1 VGGLAHFI
9 EEEGVPTTQISLIRL
24 HTEKIKPPRALWVSF
39 ELGRPFGVPEDP
51 EFQNRVLLAA
61 LKLFES
67 SGGSFG
73 GPVLEDFP
81 EDAPASKNEIT
92 SLACPVNFTQPAAD
106 LSATDQLCESFI
118 REMAAMGSWYDLAVK
133 KRGRT
138 TVGVS
143 GLDID
148 AIGEFICSFLGDGF
162 PENPGTDLS
171 LAYSLNLATDDLKAY
186 YFEGVTAQPGQE
198 SPSSEVISN
207 WFWQETLA
215 AKVLLE
221 VIKACLKSDDPE
233 LRRVGG
239 SFIVPRSQ
247 VKTS

>member
-1 VGGLAHFI
+1 M
-9 EEEGVPTTQISLIRL
+9 
-24 HTEKIKPPRALWVSF
+24 
-39 ELGRPFGVPEDP
+39 
-51 EFQNRVLLAA
+51 LLAA
-61 LKLFES
+61 LKLFEPS
-67 SGGSFG
+67 EGPFG

-92 SLACPVNFTQPAAD
+92 SLPCPVSFTQPAAD
-106 LSATDQLCESFI
+106 LSETDRLCESFI

-148 AIGEFICSFLGDGF
+148 AIGKFIRSFLDDGL
-162 PENPGTDLS
+162 PENPRKDIS

-186 YFEGVTAQPGQE
+186 YFEGVTAPGQE
-198 SPSSEVISN
+198 SPSSEVITN

-221 VIKACLKSDDPE
+221 VKKACLKSDDPE

-239 SFIVPRSQ
+239 SFIVPMSR
-247 VKTS
+247 VKTK